1 MSSHDDRDGTT
12 PSATGH
18 PDDEYGGEREPHHLE
33 STTTDTTPAGPSW
46 PTVTLGVV
54 CLAVAAAVLGL
65 QLVDVSVDWA
75 QAGPLAVAGIGAL
88 VALVGAIGVVLGG
101 RR

>member
-1 MSSHDDRDGTT
+1 MSSNDDRDDTT
-12 PSATGH
+12 AFTTGDPDEH
-18 PDDEYGGEREPHHLE
+18 HGAWDTHPEGPDD
-33 STTTDTTPAGPSW
+33 TITPAGPSW

-88 VALVGAIGVVLGG
+88 VALVGAVGVVLGG